1 MTDVMRNKYKE
12 LTEDDKRQMRELKDM
27 AEGLHN
33 YIEGLGASR
42 SISIAK
48 TKLEEMVM
56 WATKHISTPDG

>member
-1 MTDVMRNKYKE
+1 MRNKYKE

-42 SISIAK
+42 CISIAK

-56 WATKHISTPDG
+56 WASKHISTPDG